1 VRIETATVQALDAA
15 VRLLRAQFTEHAIEL
30 GDGALIAAIHGLLDD
45 SSRGTVLLAYDP
57 EPVGIAVL
65 AYTWTLEHGG
75 PVAWL
80 DELFVVPDRRGRGIG
95 LAMLRQAV
103 DTAKK
108 GGCRAVDVEVD
119 AQHERAEHLYEREGF
134 ERLLRKRWTKR
145 LLPLEPSRAPNEHE

>member
-1 VRIETATVQALDAA
+1 VPVRIETATVQAIDAA
-15 VRLLRAQFTEHAIEL
+15 VRLVRAQFSEHTIEL
-30 GDGALIAAIHGLLDD
+30 GGAALTAAIRGLLGD
-45 SSRGTVLLAYDP
+45 SNRGAVLLAYDP

-80 DELFVVPDRRGRGIG
+80 DELFVVPERRGQGIG
-95 LAMLRQAV
+95 LAMLRHAT
-103 DTAKK
+103 DIAKK
-108 GGCRAVDVEVD
+108 AGCRAVDLEVD

-145 LLPLEPSRAPNEHE
+145 LLP